1 MAAECAWLL
10 DRRAIKA
17 NEMSAIS
24 SFFSGANAA
33 YTVDTLFST
42 AKPVSATGTS
52 SRAPVA
58 TSRGTAAPEQT
69 AGQKALARIV
79 EILTFGSPDATAAPD
94 VKEQL
99 GYITSARGTEA
110 DDTLTMT
117 GRALYDLETGAGN
130 DSLILKSATI
140 SGIALGDG
148 NDTLQAAGS
157 FIGSVDGG
165 AGDDT
170 IKIKAQLALDVLGG
184 AGKDTIA
191 VSADTIIGLDG
202 GDGDDTLNLE
212 GNRIF
217 ASGGAG
223 NDTVT
228 LRQTGTDAV
237 MEYAFGHGGGKDTIA
252 SNGPLSIRFDGLS
265 EQDLSI
271 SVSGNTLTA
280 RINGSEDAISVTL
293 DGTAPSSRFA
303 IENGRT
309 VLKIG

>member
-1 MAAECAWLL
+1 MAAECAWPF
-10 DRRAIKA
+10 DRRAIKV
-17 NEMSAIS
+17 NEMNAIS

-33 YTVDTLFST
+33 YTVDTLFSS
-42 AKPVSATGTS
+42 AKPASATGTS

-58 TSRGTAAPEQT
+58 TSGGTAVPSET

-99 GYITSARGTEA
+99 GYITSARGTA
-110 DDTLTMT
+110 TDDTLTMT
-117 GRALYDLETGAGN
+117 GRAVYNLDTDAGH
-130 DSLILKSATI
+130 DSLTLKSASI

-184 AGKDTIA
+184 AGKDSLS
-191 VSADTIIGLDG
+191 VSADTIVGLDG

-217 ASGGAG
+217 ATGGAG

-228 LRQTGTDAV
+228 LRQTGSDAV
-237 MEYAFGHGGGKDTIA
+237 MEYAFGRGGGKDTIA
-252 SNGPLSIRFDGLS
+252 SNGPLSLRFDGLS
-265 EQDLSI
+265 EKDLSMT
-271 SVSGNTLTA
+271 VSGNTLTA
-280 RINGSEDAISVTL
+280 RINGSDDAISVTL
-293 DGTAPSSRFA
+293 DGTSLTSRFVT
-303 IENGRT
+303 ENGQT